1 MFDRKFVAM
10 ALASVAVAGTLTAC
24 NNDGKSGES
33 STASTKAT
41 PSSSAAPTTSAPAME
56 SSAPMGAPSD
66 ASAPAQAP
74 EQERKKD

>member
-41 PSSSAAPTTSAPAME
+41 TSSSAAPTTSART
-56 SSAPMGAPSD
+56 
-66 ASAPAQAP
+66 ASQAARAQHMSP
-74 EQERKKD
+74 P